1 MFRRLVKSVEESTAD
16 LLYNHPDCLVFVVAR
31 YFIFLSQY
39 CQWIGTD
46 IHKCLDALFP
56 PGSVYLNFR
65 TEALANDTKRIIG
78 YEVLVRTLI
87 PNPEDLQNREGDKF
101 AITRLEVRVD
111 ENVYHISQTCYDTN
125 DPINASTAKVLFDK
139 QFELQSDGTLY
150 NPNYAFSK
158 ELFEEDLNYYRLMIS
173 QLMVLLGGILEATTT
188 IFFVQ
193 VKS

>member
-1 MFRRLVKSVEESTAD
+1 M
-16 LLYNHPDCLVFVVAR
+16 
-31 YFIFLSQY
+31 
-39 CQWIGTD
+39 
-46 IHKCLDALFP
+46 
-56 PGSVYLNFR
+56 NFR

>member
-1 MFRRLVKSVEESTAD
+1 M
-16 LLYNHPDCLVFVVAR
+16 
-31 YFIFLSQY
+31 
-39 CQWIGTD
+39 
-46 IHKCLDALFP
+46 
-56 PGSVYLNFR
+56 NFR
-65 TEALANDTKRIIG
+65 TEALVDDTKRIIG

-87 PNPEDLQNREGDKF
+87 PNPEDLQNRECDKF

-111 ENVYHISQTCYDTN
+111 ENIYHISQTCYDTN
-125 DPINASTAKVLFDK
+125 DPNNASTAKVLFDK